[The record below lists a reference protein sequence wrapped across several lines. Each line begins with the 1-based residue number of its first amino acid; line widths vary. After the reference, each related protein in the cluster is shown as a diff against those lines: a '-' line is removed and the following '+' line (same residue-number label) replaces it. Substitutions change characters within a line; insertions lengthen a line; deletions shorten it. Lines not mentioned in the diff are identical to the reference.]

1 MTKKIQQTPIKQRL
15 ERVAAFAEV
24 LGVSLL
30 IQAVL
35 NAVFESIG
43 IQLRLAVYETAL
55 IWMFC
60 K

>member
-1 MTKKIQQTPIKQRL
+1 MTKRL
-15 ERVAAFAEV
+15 ADAKNRLARAAAFGEV
-24 LGVSLL
+24 LVISLV
-30 IQAVL
+30 IQALL
-35 NAVFESIG
+35 NMLFEKLG